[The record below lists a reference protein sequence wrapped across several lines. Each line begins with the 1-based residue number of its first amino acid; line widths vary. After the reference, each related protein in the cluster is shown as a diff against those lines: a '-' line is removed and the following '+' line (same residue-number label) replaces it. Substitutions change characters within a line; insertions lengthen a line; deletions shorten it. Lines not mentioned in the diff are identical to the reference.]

1 MQKKW
6 EGGRLGPPRGGGTR
20 PGSRGPHPPA
30 APSLVTLPNGL
41 GACPNVLKV
50 QVEYCAVTGPSGHA
64 RTSTSTSTPS
74 TPPAPT

>member
-30 APSLVTLPNGL
+30 APSV
-41 GACPNVLKV
+41 
-50 QVEYCAVTGPSGHA
+50 PSDPA
-64 RTSTSTSTPS
+64 ERTRSVPKRSQS
-74 TPPAPT
+74 AG